1 VQAFRGRMASVRLYL
16 WLALVLAAI
25 SEQLLFALP
34 PQSELPKIGHGYL
47 ETAGSKDMPRLLS
60 TESLLSHTGL
70 SVSSYMQSMRRSAA
84 NPCLQNSTTV
94 YARRS
99 DQTEPGQ
106 ELHLDKDLVRQAG
119 LTGSIRRLDSME
131 SASRRPLDLKSAGAL
146 IRAPRLFTTITRPES
161 LSRSHAEISRH
172 KYLRLAA
179 AIELDHGVVSTSIPD
194 STTSSASPLPKSH
207 VSGRRT
213 LIGMSAG
220 LATVCF
226 IFMVW
231 M

>member
-34 PQSELPKIGHGYL
+34 PQSELPEIGHGYL
-47 ETAGSKDMPRLLS
+47 ETAGPKDMPRLLS
-60 TESLLSHTGL
+60 TESLPSHTGL
-70 SVSSYMQSMRRSAA
+70 S
-84 NPCLQNSTTV
+84 NSTTV

-99 DQTEPGQ
+99 DQTGSGQ
-106 ELHLDKDLVRQAG
+106 ELHLDKDLVRQDG

-131 SASRRPLDLKSAGAL
+131 SASRQPLDLKSAEAL
-146 IRAPRLFTTITRPES
+146 IRAPRLFTATTRPES

-207 VSGRRT
+207 VSGRQT

>member
-70 SVSSYMQSMRRSAA
+70 S
-84 NPCLQNSTTV
+84 NSTTV

>member
-1 VQAFRGRMASVRLYL
+1 MQAFRGRMASVRLYL

-70 SVSSYMQSMRRSAA
+70 S
-84 NPCLQNSTTV
+84 NSTTV